1 MLMRLSCL
9 LNKEVYLHKSLE
21 ISNLLPDTK
30 VECNMST
37 GASVLFCDNELM
49 FISKQK
55 IKVFT

>member
-1 MLMRLSCL
+1 MTL
-9 LNKEVYLHKSLE
+9 LRIPLLT
-21 ISNLLPDTK
+21 SNLVLDTK